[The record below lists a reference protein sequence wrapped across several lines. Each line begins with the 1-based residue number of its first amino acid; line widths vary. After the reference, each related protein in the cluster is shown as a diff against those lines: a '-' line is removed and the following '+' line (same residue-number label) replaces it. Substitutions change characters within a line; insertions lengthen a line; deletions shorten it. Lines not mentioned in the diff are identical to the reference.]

1 MKLMTTNQTNE
12 LKRQVALALGY
23 KPDKQN
29 APKLLAKGKGL
40 IADRIIELAK
50 SKGIPIKQDDDLIK
64 VLYKL
69 EIEEE
74 IPPELYEAVAELL
87 AFIYKLNQK
96 K

>member
-1 MKLMTTNQTNE
+1 MKLMVPMKNE

-23 KPDKQN
+23 KPEEQN
-29 APKLLAKGKGL
+29 APKLLAKGKGQ
-40 IADRIIELAK
+40 IAEKIIELAK
-50 SKGIPIKQDDDLIK
+50 TKGIPIKKDDDLIK

-69 EIEEE
+69 DIDEE

>member
-1 MKLMTTNQTNE
+1 MTNKTNE
-12 LKRQVALALGY
+12 LTRQVALALGY
-23 KPDKQN
+23 KPDQQS

-40 IADRIIELAK
+40 IADKIIELAN
-50 SKGIPIKQDDDLIK
+50 SKGIPIKKDSDLIT

-69 EIEEE
+69 EIDEE

-87 AFIYKLNQK
+87 AFIYKINQK

>member
-1 MKLMTTNQTNE
+1 MTTNQTNE
-12 LKRQVALALGY
+12 LKRQIALALGY
-23 KPDKQN
+23 KPDLHN

-40 IADRIIELAK
+40 IADKIIELAK
-50 SKGIPIKQDDDLIK
+50 SRGIPIKQDDDLIK

-87 AFIYKLNQK
+87 AFIYKLNQQK
-96 K
+96 NT

>member
-1 MKLMTTNQTNE
+1 MKLMIKMKND

-23 KPDKQN
+23 KPEDQN
-29 APKLLAKGKGL
+29 APKVLAKGKGL
-40 IADRIIELAK
+40 IAEKIIELAK
-50 SKGIPIKQDDDLIK
+50 NKGIPIKKDGDLIK

-69 EIEEE
+69 DIDEE

-96 K
+96 Q

>member
-1 MKLMTTNQTNE
+1 MKLTTKMKNE

-23 KPDKQN
+23 KPEDQN
-29 APKLLAKGKGL
+29 APKVLAKGKGL
-40 IADRIIELAK
+40 IADKIIELAK
-50 SKGIPIKQDDDLIK
+50 NKGIPIKKDGDLIK

-69 EIEEE
+69 DIDEE

-96 K
+96 Q

>member
-1 MKLMTTNQTNE
+1 MTKMKNE

-23 KPDKQN
+23 KPEIQN

-40 IADRIIELAK
+40 IAEKIIELAK
-50 SKGIPIKQDDDLIK
+50 NKGIPIKKDDDLIK

-69 EIEEE
+69 DIDEE

-96 K
+96 Q

>member
-1 MKLMTTNQTNE
+1 MKSMTNKTSE

-23 KPDKQN
+23 KPDAQN
-29 APKLLAKGKGL
+29 APKLLAKGQGL
-40 IADRIIELAK
+40 IADKIIELAK
-50 SKGIPIKQDDDLIK
+50 NKGIPIKKDEDLIK

-87 AFIYKLNQK
+87 AFIYKLNQQK
-96 K
+96 

>member
-1 MKLMTTNQTNE
+1 MKNE

-23 KPDKQN
+23 KPEDQN

-40 IADRIIELAK
+40 IAEKIIELAK
-50 SKGIPIKQDDDLIK
+50 TKGIPIKKDDDLIK

-69 EIEEE
+69 DIDEE

>member
-1 MKLMTTNQTNE
+1 MTNKTNE

-23 KPDKQN
+23 KPDQQS

-40 IADRIIELAK
+40 IADKIIELAN
-50 SKGIPIKQDDDLIK
+50 SKGIPIKKDSDLIT

-69 EIEEE
+69 EIDEE

-87 AFIYKLNQK
+87 AFIYKINQK